1 MTEIFCGQTDI
12 QIRKKRYNNP
22 PPLSEQGYKNNC
34 VDEYE
39 MHGDIFK
46 PPWDYISDSRQS

>member
-1 MTEIFCGQTDI
+1 MTEICCGQTDI
-12 QIRKKRYNNP
+12 QIRKKQYNT

-46 PPWDYISDSRQS
+46 PPWDYIFDSRKS

>member
-12 QIRKKRYNNP
+12 QIRKKRYNP
-22 PPLSEQGYKNNC
+22 PSLSEQGYKNNC

-46 PPWDYISDSRQS
+46 PP